1 MASHAIDSVLF
12 RDLFGSEEIRRV
24 FADEALVQ
32 RWLDVEAALA
42 RAEARV
48 GLIPQE
54 GAEEIARKARRENVD
69 LERLG
74 ALRNAAAP
82 RQGLNRQGQRS

>member
-1 MASHAIDSVLF
+1 MASHAVDSVLF
-12 RDLFGSEEIRRV
+12 RDLFGSEEMRRV

-54 GAEEIARKARRENVD
+54 AAEEISRKARRENVD